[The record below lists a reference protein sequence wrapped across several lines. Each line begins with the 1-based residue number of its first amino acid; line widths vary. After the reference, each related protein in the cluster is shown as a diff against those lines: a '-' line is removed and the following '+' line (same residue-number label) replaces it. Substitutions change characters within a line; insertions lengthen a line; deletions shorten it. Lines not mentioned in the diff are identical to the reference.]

1 MNYARHGSCG
11 LWLVMETIESF
22 CKEDPTHLASCQRQ
36 QRSPPEVPAF
46 AFASAFFAAASLF
59 AVSSFARAAAASSFN
74 CRLLRCCSCKLLASL
89 ASASDQTF
97 HLWGLAVVPPVTFPG
112 MGSQPALLLLK
123 QLCQL
128 VNSFW
133 HHQMMGQ
140 VGRDPSCDLWKRSGT
155 PQNIASTVKL
165 TSCISM
171 WFWQIMCGRIRRI
184 LPRCAGCQNVQFDE
198 VMKDTL
204 NPSLSDNMIGC
215 FWVP

>member
-1 MNYARHGSCG
+1 MPHMDPVGYDW
-11 LWLVMETIESF
+11 LWKRSNPSAKRIQPIWHFVKDSKDL
-22 CKEDPTHLASCQRQ
+22 RQ
-36 QRSPPEVPAF
+36 KTRPS
-46 AFASAFFAAASLF
+46 
-59 AVSSFARAAAASSFN
+59 
-74 CRLLRCCSCKLLASL
+74 
-89 ASASDQTF
+89 TF
-97 HLWGLAVVPPVTFPG
+97 E
-112 MGSQPALLLLK
+112 ALLLS

-140 VGRDPSCDLWKRSGT
+140 VGRDPSSTIHVLKNKIPKICQDSKTRQPTTEATRGLT
-155 PQNIASTVKL
+155 APQNIASTVKL
-165 TSCISM
+165 ANCISM

-184 LPRCAGCQNVQFDE
+184 LPRCAGCRNVQFDE